1 MSKGKLNQV
10 VAVMQG
16 KKSRAEKLLT
26 ESHRGWNKEAIAG
39 IAKTYAPKAEDGDQL
54 PPESKKIHL
63 NVPDKIRE
71 TMDQVGAMLDIVM
84 TQELGNTVAKAA
96 VEIDGKTFLTD
107 VPVGALLFLEHQ
119 LVDLRTFVSN
129 LPTLPLDRE
138 WKRDDNR
145 NCYVTDPIDSIKT
158 AKKARVI
165 VRYAATKEHPAQTEL
180 FPEDVTVGTWTTTYM
195 SSAIPSRQRAEML
208 HRIENLQD
216 EVKKARERANL
227 CEVDHVKCGDRILKH
242 IFGDLLKKDED
253 NQEF

>member
-1 MSKGKLNQV
+1 MSKTKINQV
-10 VAVMQG
+10 VAVVQG

-71 TMDQVGAMLDIVM
+71 TMDQVGAMLDVVM
-84 TQELGNTVAKAA
+84 TQELGNTIARAS
-96 VEIDGKTFLTD
+96 VEIGGKPFLTD
-107 VPVGALLFLEHQ
+107 VPVGTLLFLEHQ

-129 LPTLPLDRE
+129 LPTLPLDRK

-165 VRYAATKEHPAQTEL
+165 VKYEATKEHPAQTEL
-180 FPEDVTVGTWTTTYM
+180 FSEDVTVGTWTTTYM

-208 HRIENLQD
+208 RRIEDLQD
-216 EVKKARERANL
+216 EVKRARERANS
-227 CEVDHVKCGDRILKH
+227 CEVDHVKFGGKFLRH
-242 IFGDLLKKDED
+242 IFGDLLKE
-253 NQEF
+253 NEE